1 MKELF
6 RESIEV
12 ANSENPFLTES
23 GYSFSS
29 APVAYESYGALNHK
43 KTNVILLLHGL
54 SGHTHAASHH
64 EEDEPGWWEP
74 VIGAGKL
81 LDSDRFFI
89 LIPNLLGSCFG
100 SLGPLT
106 IDPNTQLPYGAEFP
120 PITVRDMVRLH
131 RRLLDQLQIES
142 PQWVIGGS
150 LGGMQALE
158 WVTLFPEDGANVISI
173 VAPEKTSAQAI
184 GFNHIMRR
192 AIFNDPNWNDGK
204 YDPASPPRYGMAT
217 ARAIGMLTYQT
228 EESTERKFGRR
239 QRDGQWEIESYLDY
253 QGNKM
258 AESFDAN
265 SYLRLIDAMDTY
277 DLERD
282 RDNYH
287 GIIERKKGR
296 ILLVGDD
303 SDFLYGISHQK
314 NLAEKWR
321 HWGANANWHDLHTQN
336 GHDSFLVNFKEL
348 EQVVRGF
355 MEKAD

>member
-6 RESIEV
+6 RENIEV
-12 ANSENPFLTES
+12 ANSKNPFRTES
-23 GYSFSS
+23 GYTFSS
-29 APVAYESYGALNHK
+29 APVAYESYGRLNNE

-74 VIGAGKL
+74 FIGPGKL
-81 LDSDRFFI
+81 LDSNHYFI

-100 SLGPLT
+100 TLGPLT
-106 IDPNTQLPYGAEFP
+106 INPETQVPYGSDFP
-120 PITVRDMVRLH
+120 SITVRDMVQLH
-131 RRLLDQLQIES
+131 RRLLDQLQIDR

-158 WVTLFPEDGANVISI
+158 WATLFPEDGANVISI
-173 VAPEKTSAQAI
+173 VAPEKTSTQAI

-192 AIFNDPNWNDGK
+192 AIFNDPNWNNGRYNPDT
-204 YDPASPPRYGMAT
+204 PPKYGMAT
-217 ARAIGMLTYQT
+217 ARSVGMLTYQT

-239 QRDGQWEIESYLDY
+239 QKNGRWEIENYLDY

-265 SYLRLIDAMDTY
+265 SYLRLIDAMDTH

-282 RDNYH
+282 REDYP
-287 GIIERKKGR
+287 GMIKQKKGK
-296 ILLVGDD
+296 ILLIGDD

-314 NLAEKWR
+314 NLAEKWKY
-321 HWGANANWHDLHTQN
+321 WGANASWHDLHTGN

-348 EQVVRGF
+348 EPVVRNF
-355 MEKAD
+355 MKEG

>member
-12 ANSENPFLTES
+12 ANSKNPFLTES
-23 GYSFSS
+23 GYSFSN
-29 APVAYESYGALNHK
+29 APVAYESYGKLNSK

-74 VIGAGKL
+74 FIGSGKL
-81 LDSDRFFI
+81 LDSDHYFI

-100 SLGPLT
+100 TLGPLT
-106 IDPNTQLPYGAEFP
+106 INPETHVSYGSEFP
-120 PITVRDMVRLH
+120 RITVRDMVQLH
-131 RRLLDQLQIES
+131 RRLLDQLQIDR

-158 WVTLFPEDGANVISI
+158 WATSFPEDGANVISI

-192 AIFNDPNWNDGK
+192 AIFNDPNWNDGR
-204 YDPASPPRYGMAT
+204 YETENPPSYGMAT
-217 ARAIGMLTYQT
+217 ARAVGMLTYQT

-239 QRDGQWEIESYLDY
+239 QKDGQWEIENYLDY

-265 SYLRLIDAMDTY
+265 SYLRLIDSMDAH
-277 DLERD
+277 DLERG
-282 RDNYH
+282 RDNYTE
-287 GIIERKKGR
+287 IIRRKKGR
-296 ILLVGDD
+296 VLLVGDD

-314 NLAEKWR
+314 NLAEKWQS
-321 HWGANANWHDLHTQN
+321 WGADASWHDLHTQN

-348 EQVVRGF
+348 EQVLKDF
-355 MEKAD
+355 MKEG

>member
-6 RESIEV
+6 RESIEI
-12 ANSENPFLTES
+12 ASPENPFLTES

-29 APVAYESYGALNHK
+29 VPIAYESYGRINRE
-43 KTNVILLLHGL
+43 KTNVILLFHGL

-74 VIGAGKL
+74 FIGSGKL
-81 LDSDRFFI
+81 LDSEQYFV

-100 SLGPLT
+100 TLSPLT
-106 IDPNTQLPYGAEFP
+106 KNPETQIPYGSKFP
-120 PITVRDMVRLH
+120 SITVRDMVQLH
-131 RRLLDQLQIES
+131 RRLLDHLRIEK

-158 WVTLFPEDGANVISI
+158 WATSFPEDGANIISI

-192 AIFNDPNWNDGK
+192 AIFNDPNWNDGEYK
-204 YDPASPPRYGMAT
+204 AESPPCYGMAT
-217 ARAIGMLTYQT
+217 ARAVGMLTYQT
-228 EESTERKFGRR
+228 EESAERKFGRR
-239 QRDGQWEIESYLDY
+239 QRDGQWEIENYLDY

-258 AESFDAN
+258 AEFFDAN
-265 SYLRLIDAMDTY
+265 SYLRLIEAMDTH

-282 RDNYH
+282 REDYPA
-287 GIIERKKGR
+287 IIRRKRGR

-303 SDFLYGISHQK
+303 SDLLYGISHQK
-314 NLAEKWR
+314 HVAEKWR
-321 HWGANANWHDLHTQN
+321 RWGADANWHDLHTQN

-348 EQVVRGF
+348 EQVVKDF
-355 MEKAD
+355 MKEG